1 MTKETKTMSGVILLS
16 IPSIA
21 YGGYFLLGVL
31 SGNYPELELTGFQQ
45 AMFRAGHAHAGVL
58 VILSLIA
65 QIFCDHA
72 KLSDAWK
79 WVARVTLP
87 ASALLISGGFFA
99 AAGSPGSTEPNA
111 MIFILYLGIAVLVA
125 GLVVLGVGL
134 LRGAKN

>member
-1 MTKETKTMSGVILLS
+1 MSGVILLS

-72 KLSDAWK
+72 NLSAAWK

-87 ASALLISGGFFA
+87 AAALLISGGFFA

-111 MIFILYLGIAVLVA
+111 MIIILYLGIAVLVT
-125 GLVVLGVGL
+125 GLITLGVGL
-134 LRGAKN
+134 IRK